1 MWILAGMLSRCAYS
15 GERSTHRSSKVSPQ
29 WQCLLC
35 RLTGLPFPSHPPEL
49 KQSSAGAGGISEF
62 LNPSILLPLRDSL
75 VPHTDMSAFF
85 RESEN
90 GWSCHFNTVG
100 MNKSWV

>member
-1 MWILAGMLSRCAYS
+1 MRTLAS
-15 GERSTHRSSKVSPQ
+15 GPHIGPPKSAHSGSACSAGSQ
-29 WQCLLC
+29 GC
-35 RLTGLPFPSHPPEL
+35 PSHPPEL

-100 MNKSWV
+100 MNKSWI